1 MDFKKVK
8 INTEFITL
16 GQLLKF
22 ADVIDFGGEAK
33 SYILE
38 HTILIDG
45 VDTKQRGKKIY
56 LGMKVIIDDSMFFEI
71 TK

>member
-38 HTILIDG
+38 HAILIDG

-56 LGMKVIIDDSMFFEI
+56 PGMKVIIDNSMFFEI